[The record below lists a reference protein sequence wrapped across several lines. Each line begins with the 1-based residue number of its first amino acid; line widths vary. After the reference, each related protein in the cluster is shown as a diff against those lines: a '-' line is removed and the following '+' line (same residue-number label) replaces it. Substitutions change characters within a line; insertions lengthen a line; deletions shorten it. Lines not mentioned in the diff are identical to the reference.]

1 MTSSYLEAI
10 RQALHDAMRDD
21 VSVFMYGEDVEGP
34 FGGAFKAT
42 KGLSEAFGDRVRN
55 APISEDA
62 IVGAAIGAA
71 LGGMKPVIEFQ
82 FSDFA
87 TVGFNQLVNHA
98 ATTFWRTGQ
107 ACPIVAR
114 LPVGGTPG
122 GGPFHSQMPE
132 AWLSNHPGTVLVA
145 PATVPDAYHML
156 RQSIDPT
163 DPVCFLE
170 HKHLYFHLKDDRF
183 DLNTPGDSPLPQDPS
198 SNSAPRQ

>member
-1 MTSSYLEAI
+1 MSSSYLEAI
-10 RQALHDAMRDD
+10 RQALHDAMQEDER
-21 VSVFMYGEDVEGP
+21 VFVYGEDVEGP

-42 KGLSEAFGDRVRN
+42 KGLSEAFGDRVHN

-107 ACPIVAR
+107 AHAPWWPACP
-114 LPVGGTPG
+114 
-122 GGPFHSQMPE
+122 
-132 AWLSNHPGTVLVA
+132 LVA
-145 PATVPDAYHML
+145 PQVAAP
-156 RQSIDPT
+156 SIAK
-163 DPVCFLE
+163 CQKL
-170 HKHLYFHLKDDRF
+170 
-183 DLNTPGDSPLPQDPS
+183 G
-198 SNSAPRQ
+198 